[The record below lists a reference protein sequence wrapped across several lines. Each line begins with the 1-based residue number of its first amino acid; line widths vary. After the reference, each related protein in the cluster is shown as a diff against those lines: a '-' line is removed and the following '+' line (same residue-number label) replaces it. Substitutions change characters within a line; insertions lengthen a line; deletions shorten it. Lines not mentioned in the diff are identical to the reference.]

1 MEVVA
6 SVDSAKRDCFRTHG
20 RKTLFKRDEKGL
32 HFVRAGCKG
41 WTCLRCGPCKLKR
54 WIKAA
59 ESEVNCWQRVVYL
72 SLTMNHKGLEG
83 LPFVDRDKR
92 CIPSWSK
99 FIRIFN
105 KQFPGSKR
113 IMAKEP
119 QPKSAVWSVNVLVDF
134 FVDQGW
140 LSQTWSAWA
149 EGKSYG

>member
-1 MEVVA
+1 MEVLE
-6 SVDSAKRDCFRTHG
+6 SVHTAQRDCFRTHG
-20 RKTLFKRDEKGL
+20 GKTLFKRDEKVCTL
-32 HFVRAGCKG
+32 FVPVVKG
-41 WTCLRCGPCKLKR
+41 WTCSRCGPCKLKR

-119 QPKSAVWSVNVLVDF
+119 QPKSAVWS
-134 FVDQGW
+134 
-140 LSQTWSAWA
+140 
-149 EGKSYG
+149 